1 MAPFEIEG
9 RRIGSGS
16 PTYIVAE
23 LSANHG
29 GIYAQAEAL
38 VRAAAAAGADA
49 VKLQT
54 YTPDTLTIDVRSGRF
69 VIGDDTIWS
78 GAVLHD
84 LYAQAQTPWEW
95 HAPLRT
101 LAHSLGLGWFSTP
114 FDATAVDFLE
124 SIGAPA
130 YKIASFELVDIP
142 LLRRVAAT
150 GKPVV
155 LSTGMATL
163 EEMDEAVATVRSA
176 GRSPLALLRTNSA
189 YPAPP
194 DGMHLRTIPALRDR
208 YDLPIGLSDHTLTP
222 AVAIAAV
229 ALGACIIEKH
239 LTLSRAAPGPDAAFS
254 TEPHEFGE
262 MVGAIRTVERA
273 LGRVHFGPTEHE
285 RGSLAFRR
293 SLSIV
298 RDVAK
303 GDILTEVNVR
313 SIRPGGGLHPRHLR
327 EVIGRR
333 ASRDLPRGTPL
344 AWDDLV

>member
-1 MAPFEIEG
+1 LSAPSAWGEDWRPARLQAGHRLVLLQGGEALFPALADAMDAARQSVHLETYIFQF
-9 RRIGSGS
+9 SGS
-16 PTYIVAE
+16 ALQV
-23 LSANHG
+23 
-29 GIYAQAEAL
+29 AEAL

-239 LTLSRAAPGPDAAFS
+239 LTLSRAAPGPIRMSSGPAVRKLNPRAASSSWRLLTPRSRS
-254 TEPHEFGE
+254 TASAPSCQPCS
-262 MVGAIRTVERA
+262 ASCA
-273 LGRVHFGPTEHE
+273 
-285 RGSLAFRR
+285 RR
-293 SLSIV
+293 S
-298 RDVAK
+298 A
-303 GDILTEVNVR
+303 
-313 SIRPGGGLHPRHLR
+313 
-327 EVIGRR
+327 
-333 ASRDLPRGTPL
+333 
-344 AWDDLV
+344 